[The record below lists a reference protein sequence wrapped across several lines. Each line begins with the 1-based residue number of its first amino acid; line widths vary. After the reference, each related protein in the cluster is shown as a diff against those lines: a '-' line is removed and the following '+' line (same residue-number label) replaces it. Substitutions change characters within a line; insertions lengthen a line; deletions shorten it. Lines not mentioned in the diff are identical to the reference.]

1 MTGIPLWRIE
11 QASGEAEDI
20 HGSPLPQYSEWI
32 RIFLG
37 RSLGFA
43 QANQGGGWE
52 YLVLGVP
59 IEAFKELKD
68 EGVADR
74 VKAMLDEDFEIL
86 IHMRRE
92 YEELIVRLADDSSG
106 TTAAEPLRFMSGMEV
121 LANLRIPE
129 EVKSWK
135 ITDEG
140 LTITQWGLKTG
151 KLFFEWSV
159 DDFKKKKNEI
169 MGVFNGM
176 VPRQVSKETAPD
188 SDDVNAQKKRDQTL
202 IANDGYGGTRKK
214 SKKGGPGSRAGEPFK
229 ASGKL
234 TAPHGVENASPAMPK
249 LALKKTEWVV
259 TVVALSLGIL
269 MGAVITSLILNSG
282 VEKSSRDQD
291 TGSGSQ
297 SVDTSITSVDDSP
310 VDDSPVDDS
319 PVDDSAVDD
328 SPVDDSPVDDSSVG
342 DPSVDDDSESDPVIW
357 ELGAVIDLEGR
368 QFSAAPS
375 IPMIRGQNKEL
386 DIKNGVMSGAMLLDW
401 SADENGYVVASVAE
415 DVVGAS
421 MALLVDRKAD
431 FQPRFAVWPEPPT
444 GMLPYPAHVNRNWIA
459 VRSHDGSIIN
469 GTIDT
474 LGGVNESGYAI
485 TGFQITNPEIRTR
498 IKNAIDGVDPA
509 ALGFLHYSSAIAVKL
524 VRVANWDSASGVMVV
539 NSDESLNY
547 SSYLEFAL
555 MGNESFMFG
564 DGDPL
569 AAESLSGSLRTATPL
584 AVECRLQASKS
595 SPGAVSGA
603 ESRKGAA
610 ARVDLAIFRQFPP
623 VSATWSNSSTA
634 DSASW
639 RYGQI

>member
-1 MTGIPLWRIE
+1 M
-11 QASGEAEDI
+11 
-20 HGSPLPQYSEWI
+20 
-32 RIFLG
+32 
-37 RSLGFA
+37 
-43 QANQGGGWE
+43 
-52 YLVLGVP
+52 
-59 IEAFKELKD
+59 
-68 EGVADR
+68 
-74 VKAMLDEDFEIL
+74 
-86 IHMRRE
+86 
-92 YEELIVRLADDSSG
+92 
-106 TTAAEPLRFMSGMEV
+106 
-121 LANLRIPE
+121 
-129 EVKSWK
+129 
-135 ITDEG
+135 
-140 LTITQWGLKTG
+140 
-151 KLFFEWSV
+151 
-159 DDFKKKKNEI
+159 
-169 MGVFNGM
+169 
-176 VPRQVSKETAPD
+176 
-188 SDDVNAQKKRDQTL
+188 
-202 IANDGYGGTRKK
+202 
-214 SKKGGPGSRAGEPFK
+214 
-229 ASGKL
+229 
-234 TAPHGVENASPAMPK
+234 
-249 LALKKTEWVV
+249 
-259 TVVALSLGIL
+259 
-269 MGAVITSLILNSG
+269 
-282 VEKSSRDQD
+282 
-291 TGSGSQ
+291 
-297 SVDTSITSVDDSP
+297 
-310 VDDSPVDDS
+310 
-319 PVDDSAVDD
+319 
-328 SPVDDSPVDDSSVG
+328 
-342 DPSVDDDSESDPVIW
+342 IW